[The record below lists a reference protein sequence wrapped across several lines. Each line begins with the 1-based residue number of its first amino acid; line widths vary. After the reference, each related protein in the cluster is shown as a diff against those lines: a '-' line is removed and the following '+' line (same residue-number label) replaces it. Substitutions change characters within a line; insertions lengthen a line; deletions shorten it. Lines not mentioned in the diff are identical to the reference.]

1 MRLLEGAVLALCVLL
16 AGRSAGAQE
25 SSPAPPPAR
34 PRAAP
39 ARRDPVAVEG
49 ATLLLASG
57 AGAAI
62 GVVLLATASE
72 PETCGLT
79 GCFERPDNH
88 QRKIGTAVLGAGIGA
103 ALVGAPVLLEGLVG
117 PVPRDSDRRSEPML
131 LTGAAL
137 TASANALVGLG
148 VGYMVADPTDYADG
162 VAAGLFVAAGCML
175 AIGVPLWIRG
185 AARVKRGAEK
195 APKVLLGPASASL
208 RWRF

>member
-25 SSPAPPPAR
+25 RSSGPPAT
-34 PRAAP
+34 P

-49 ATLLLASG
+49 ATLLLASA
-57 AGAAI
+57 AGAAS
-62 GVVLLATASE
+62 GVVLLATATE

-79 GCFERPDNH
+79 GCFERPDHH
-88 QRKIGTAVLGAGIGA
+88 QRKIGTAVVGASIGA
-103 ALVGAPVLLEGLVG
+103 ALVGAPVLLEGLIG
-117 PVPRDSDRRSEPML
+117 PTPRDSDRRSEPML

-148 VGYMVADPTDYADG
+148 VGYMVADPHDDADA
-162 VAAGLFVAAGCML
+162 VAAGLFVAAGSML
-175 AIGVPLWIRG
+175 SIGVPLWVRG
-185 AARVKRGAEK
+185 ASRVKHEPEK
-195 APKVLLGPASASL
+195 APVPKVLVGPATAAL